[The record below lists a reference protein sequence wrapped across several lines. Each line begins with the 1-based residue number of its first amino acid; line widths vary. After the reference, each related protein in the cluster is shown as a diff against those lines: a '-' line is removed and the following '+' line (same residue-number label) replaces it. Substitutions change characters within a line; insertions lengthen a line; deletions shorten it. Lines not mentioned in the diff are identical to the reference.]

1 LISSNKKRD
10 LTIFSAI
17 LLLLFL
23 SFLPSYDVRQ
33 QNEMD
38 KNLYRFLYVFTE
50 ILSFDIGLSHH
61 ENLREPFE
69 EKYSNTIIKLA
80 ASVPAIIKYKFFGPK
95 LERLDLDVK
104 HLEWQEILSSK
115 DANLNSGTL
124 TDPNYVKA
132 EIRFQDQV
140 YKVKIKLKGY
150 GLDHRL
156 GSKRFSLMVS
166 LSGGKTLLGFSKF
179 SLQKPLARYFPFDYI
194 FQRVVSD
201 SNNLGPVKDYANI
214 YVNGENWGIMN
225 LEESLTKEFL
235 EKKESKQS
243 IVVRYP
249 NMFDENIWEY
259 NKLTEYNSYPWYR
272 LLESNFY
279 IHLYDDKKY
288 LEDPRFRK
296 YFSYIQEQSVFD
308 QLDIVDTK
316 KMAEVFLLSSIWG
329 NWHTLLNYNLRFYF
343 NPYTL
348 KLEPIVTDQSWP
360 VAIQDNAVQI
370 FNHFK
375 LPLIFQSLLQQPDF
389 QEELRNNFFQVAARF
404 DEIDKYSAESEKIF
418 PLDRTH
424 NIEFLKSN
432 ISYLSENIDL
442 FFSPENFA
450 SRSILPTKENQV
462 FSAPPP
468 NQEQAKNF
476 LDHIYPRHFSDGYLD
491 VYNLLPDDTKILKVF
506 SNGEEIP
513 FTPIILK
520 GYFSDPLPVRIDLNL
535 NGIRDNEISLLTE
548 YNSNQRI
555 TPIKSSIDSEGTFNP
570 LTTESYFCENVCT
583 VKNGEYFFNPGIW
596 SIEEPIILDGNVNI
610 PPGTTL
616 NFQENAY
623 MIIKGSLIAVGTPD
637 LPINFSSIN
646 QSWKGLYIINASKG
660 SLLEYVQI
668 ENLNALTDGLL
679 NLTGGVNFYNSDLIA
694 KNSIIKNIF
703 AEDALNIVK
712 SDFTLEKITITNAVS
727 DAVDSDFSQGLIT
740 SSTFENIKGDALD
753 FSGSMVTISLVET
766 NNIGD
771 KSISAGEQSNLYIEE
786 SRLRNTAIGITSK
799 DGSQVTIKNT
809 IIEDYDLFGVMSYVK
824 KDFYVQKPSIELLNC
839 TVDDGAPYLR
849 QTGSLMI
856 VNGEDIPESKFDVDL
871 LYSQPDNNLLLI
883 Q

>member
-1 LISSNKKRD
+1 
-10 LTIFSAI
+10 
-17 LLLLFL
+17 
-23 SFLPSYDVRQ
+23 
-33 QNEMD
+33 MD
-38 KNLYRFLYVFTE
+38 KNIYRFLYVFTE
-50 ILSFDIGLSHH
+50 ILSLDIGLSHH

-95 LERLDLDVK
+95 IERLDLDVK

-140 YKVKIKLKGY
+140 YKAKIKLKGY
-150 GLDHRL
+150 GLGHRL

-179 SLQKPLARYFPFDYI
+179 SLQQPLARYFPFDYI

-201 SNNLGPVKDYANI
+201 SNNLGPAKDYANI

-249 NMFDENIWEY
+249 NMFDENIWQY

-308 QLDIVDTK
+308 RSEILDTK
-316 KMAEVFLLSSIWG
+316 KMAEVFLLASIWG

-348 KLEPIVTDQSWP
+348 KLDPIVTDQTWP
-360 VAIQDNAVQI
+360 VDIQDNAVEAL
-370 FNHFK
+370 NRYK
-375 LPLIFQSLLQQPDF
+375 LPLIFELLLQQEEF
-389 QEELRNNFFQVAARF
+389 QQELRSNFDHIAERF
-404 DEIDKYSAESEKIF
+404 NEIDKYSAESEALF
-418 PLDRTH
+418 PVDKTHDLD
-424 NIEFLKSN
+424 FLKSN
-432 ISYLSENIDL
+432 IIYLSKNLDL
-442 FFSPENFA
+442 FFNVQNFA
-450 SRSILPTKENQV
+450 SRSILSSQENKV
-462 FSAPPP
+462 FSVPPP

-476 LDHIYPRHFSDGYLD
+476 IDHVYPRHFSDGYLE

-513 FTPIILK
+513 FTPISLK
-520 GYFSDPLPVRIDLNL
+520 GYLSDPLPVRINLNL
-535 NGIRDNEISLLTE
+535 NGIRDNKISLLTE
-548 YNSNQRI
+548 YQSNLR
-555 TPIKSSIDSEGTFNP
+555 TTDIKSSIISEGTFNP
-570 LTTESYFCENVCT
+570 LTADNYLCQSICT
-583 VKNGEYFFNPGIW
+583 IKNGEYFFNSGTW

-616 NFQENAY
+616 NFEENAY
-623 MIIKGSLIAVGTPD
+623 MIIKGSLTAVGTQD
-637 LPINFSSIN
+637 LPIKLSSIN
-646 QSWKGLYIINASKG
+646 QSWKGLYVINAFKR
-660 SLLEYVQI
+660 SLLENVQI

-679 NLTGGVNFYNSDLIA
+679 NLTGGVNFYNSDLTF
-694 KNSIIKNIF
+694 KNSIIANIF
-703 AEDALNIVK
+703 AEDALNVVK
-712 SDFTLEKITITNAVS
+712 SEFILENITITHAAS
-727 DAVDSDFSQGLIT
+727 DAVDSDFSEGLIV
-740 SSTFENIKGDALD
+740 SSAFENISGDALD
-753 FSGSMVTISLVET
+753 FSGSRVTISQVET

-771 KSISAGEQSNLYIEE
+771 KSISAGEQSNLFIEE

-799 DGSQVTIKNT
+799 DGSKVTVKDST
-809 IIEDYDLFGVMSYVK
+809 IESYDLFGVMSYVK
-824 KDFYVQKPSIELLNC
+824 KDFYLQKPSIELMNC
-839 TVDDGAPYLR
+839 IVDDGARYLR
-849 QTGSLMI
+849 QTGSSMTVDGKNI
-856 VNGEDIPESKFDVDL
+856 AESQFDVDL
-871 LYSQPDNNLLLI
+871 LYSQSDDNPVLI